1 MDAELKCTEP
11 ERWTIVPD
19 SEAADDEIVAYLD
32 HVERCP
38 FHSTLENR
46 ELELVKKDFQTARE
60 LAPDR
65 QLPLSLAAQNKVLD
79 EFEQYLAAPKETGVY
94 AAKPSRTSRRKRNW
108 FPSFKQA
115 VFATSIIVVVA
126 FSVAIWKVMR
136 RAPGPAAAT
145 PSGGSETVGASP
157 RPPAPSIAIKD
168 AGGIIELDYEGNL
181 RGLPPGVSDSNRE
194 AINQALKEAKVRVS
208 PILRE
213 LQTRSEQRMGAKDSA
228 KLTLLSPV
236 QRVMLSSHPTFRWE
250 SLRGATNYTVSIYDN
265 NGSLVTTSNSLS
277 ATSWKLPDVKRL
289 ARGRIYSWEVT
300 ATKDGEKISSQAKFK
315 VLEESKANEVVAARK
330 QHQGFHLLLGIVY
343 ARVGLVDQAETE
355 FQIVLRENPE
365 SDVAQRLMQSI
376 RASRLKR

>member
-46 ELELVKKDFQTARE
+46 ELQFVKKDFQTARE

-136 RAPGPAAAT
+136 RAPAPASAP
-145 PSGGSETVGASP
+145 PSGGSEIVGASP
-157 RPPAPSIAIKD
+157 SPPPPSIAIKD

-181 RGLPPGVSDSNRE
+181 SGLPPDVSDTNRE

-208 PILRE
+208 PIPRE
-213 LQTRSEQRMGAKDSA
+213 VQTRSEQRMGAKDSA
-228 KLTLLSPV
+228 TLSLLSPV
-236 QRVMLSSHPTFRWE
+236 QRVVVSSNPIFRWD
-250 SLRGATNYTVSIYDN
+250 SLKGATGYTVSIYDSK
-265 NGSLVTTSNSLS
+265 GSLVTSSNSLKT
-277 ATSWKLPDVKRL
+277 TSWTLPEAKRL
-289 ARGRIYSWEVT
+289 TRGRVYSWEVT
-300 ATKDGEKISSQAKFK
+300 ATKDDEKISSQAKFK
-315 VLEESKANEVVAARK
+315 VLEESKANEVADARK
-330 QHQGFHLLLGIVY
+330 QHPGFHLLLGIVY
-343 ARVGLVDQAETE
+343 ARVGLLDEAENE
-355 FQIVLRENPE
+355 FQIVLHENPQ
-365 SDVAQRLMQSI
+365 SDVAQRLVQSV
-376 RASRLKR
+376 RSRRLKR